1 MHAKRHIK
9 HWAYIIAATLLILWV
24 LPLASIWPWQLWHGW
39 CSVSSTFSFQE
50 LDPATLAP
58 ELRNSLH
65 PHHQE
70 LDLKLDAVGLL
81 THETERRYTFTGRIE
96 KASLTSVLCGYSVVS
111 PGTLADVERW
121 QKGSHAL
128 HEMRSA
134 GQGGYPGWWPEHGMM
149 IPFHRQGLSHWYW
162 CEPGKPNRLYEEV
175 HLMNIK
181 HPTTAKTGTSMSSEY
196 PNK

>member
-39 CSVSSTFSFQE
+39 CSVSATSSFRE

-58 ELRNSLH
+58 ELRNSLQS
-65 PHHQE
+65 HHQE
-70 LDLKLDAVGLL
+70 LGLQLEAVGLL

-96 KASLTSVLCGYSVVS
+96 KSSLTSVLCCYSIAS
-111 PGTLADVERW
+111 QGTLADVVRW
-121 QKGSHAL
+121 QKRSYAQN
-128 HEMRSA
+128 EMRSG
-134 GQGGYPGWWPEHGMM
+134 GQGGHPGWWPERGMM
-149 IPFHRQGLSHWYW
+149 IPLRRHTLNHLYW

-175 HLMNIK
+175 HLANVT
-181 HPTTAKTGTSMSSEY
+181 HPTNASTGTSMSSEY